1 MNEANLTI
9 EISSVFLVIG
19 LVFLNLIILSLFYF
33 LISKK
38 LKHLGE
44 NRNQKIKKGLFSSFK
59 RILIWFSSTTLK
71 RASIYIIVFCLLTF
85 ISVCFFFNFNFDK
98 DLSKL
103 TANIIE
109 FNKEEIEL
117 EENLELRLND
127 EEFKM
132 PEIFN
137 PNGLNLIF
145 FANQYP
151 SWDEFEQDI
160 DSLMNGLRQIEPWR
174 SYDQYNIFKINP
186 KKTDIC
192 YIKTK
197 DERKPVLRCQES
209 INNYLN
215 NLSLERFKLVV
226 LSRQEFQ
233 SWANLVR
240 LDNGGIFYSVP
251 ALLENDLEKT
261 VNGLLFAHLMGH
273 AFGLKDEEL
282 YVLAKAGGAPHTPD
296 GPNCAP
302 DKETAEKMWGDL
314 VELFPETIGYFK
326 GCCGNEEY
334 IKPTEVSVMNLNNA
348 TEISYQYGLVS
359 EIYLMK
365 VLESCYM
372 PINES
377 KPNINDKFFEF
388 YPEFKECLESN

>member
-1 MNEANLTI
+1 MNETNLTI

-38 LKHLGE
+38 LKHLG
-44 NRNQKIKKGLFSSFK
+44 RNKNKKIIKKGFFSFLK
-59 RILIWFSSTTLK
+59 RILIWFSSTPIR
-71 RASIYIIVFCLLTF
+71 RAFIYALVFCLLTF
-85 ISVCFFFNFNFDK
+85 ISTCLFLNFNENW
-98 DLSKL
+98 LNS

-109 FNKEEIEL
+109 FNKEKFGL
-117 EENLELRLND
+117 EEDLKLRLND

-132 PEIFN
+132 PDIFN

-145 FANQYP
+145 LADQYP
-151 SWDEFEQDI
+151 SWDEFEQDV
-160 DSLMNGLRQIEPWR
+160 DSLMNGLKMIEPWGL
-174 SYDQYNIFKINP
+174 YNQYNIFKINP

-215 NLSLERFKLVV
+215 NLSLERFKLIV

-251 ALLENDLEKT
+251 KQIEEGLDER
-261 VNGLLFAHLMGH
+261 VNGLLLAHLMGH

-282 YVLAKAGGAPHTPD
+282 YVLAQAGGSPHTPD

-302 DKETAEKMWGDL
+302 DKKTAKKMWGDL

-334 IKPTEVSVMNLNNA
+334 IKPTKVSIMNLNNA
-348 TEISYQYGLVS
+348 TEISYEYGPVS

-365 VLESCYM
+365 VLEFCYM
-372 PINES
+372 PINQS
-377 KPNINDKFFEF
+377 NPVINDKFFEF
-388 YPEFKECLESN
+388 YPEFKECLE

>member
-1 MNEANLTI
+1 MNETNLTI

-19 LVFLNLIILSLFYF
+19 LVFLNLIILALFYF

-38 LKHLGE
+38 LKQLGN
-44 NRNQKIKKGLFSSFK
+44 NRNKKVIKRGFFSFFK
-59 RILIWFSSTTLK
+59 RILTWFSITLIR
-71 RASIYIIVFCLLTF
+71 RAFLYVVVFCLLSF
-85 ISVCFFFNFNFDK
+85 ISFNLFFNLNGNWFNSSASI
-98 DLSKL
+98 LESSKE
-103 TANIIE
+103 NI
-109 FNKEEIEL
+109 KL
-117 EENLELRLND
+117 EEGLKSRLND
-127 EEFKM
+127 QEFKM
-132 PEIFN
+132 PDIFN

-145 FANQYP
+145 FADQYP

-160 DSLMNGLRQIEPWR
+160 NSLMNGLKMIEPWG
-174 SYDQYNIFKINP
+174 SYNQYNIFKINP

-192 YIKTK
+192 YIKTEN
-197 DERKPVLRCQES
+197 ERKPVLRCKEN

-226 LSRQEFQ
+226 ISRQEFQ

-251 ALLENDLEKT
+251 EQIEEGLDER

-273 AFGLKDEEL
+273 AFGLKDEEI
-282 YVLAKAGGAPHTPD
+282 YVLAQAGGSPHTPD

-302 DKETAEKMWGDL
+302 DKKTAEEMWGDL

-334 IKPTEVSVMNLNNA
+334 IKPTKVSIMNLNNA
-348 TEISYQYGLVS
+348 TEISYEYSPVS

-365 VLESCYM
+365 VLEFCYM
-372 PINES
+372 PINQS
-377 KPNINDKFFEF
+377 NPVINDKFFEF
-388 YPEFKECLESN
+388 YPEFKECLEK